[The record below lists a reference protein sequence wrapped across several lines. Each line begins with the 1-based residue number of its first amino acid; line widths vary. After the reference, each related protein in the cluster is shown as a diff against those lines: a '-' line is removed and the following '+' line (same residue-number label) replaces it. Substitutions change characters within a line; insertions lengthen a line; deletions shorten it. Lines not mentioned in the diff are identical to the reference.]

1 MRTVSFNGLCW
12 VDVILAWSA
21 NGKMWVC
28 GFHGRIKEYTY
39 WKQLERLKSILID
52 LPTYI
57 VTRVLVLFHC
67 ISTCS
72 FLQKISLHRDFVP
85 LWSNLKKNIHF
96 YLIFFFYKIQYYR
109 VGQISVDSLNKFI
122 KGKKMNLPSK

>member
-1 MRTVSFNGLCW
+1 MLGRCYIGMVSEWGN
-12 VDVILAWSA
+12 IHI
-21 NGKMWVC
+21 KC

-57 VTRVLVLFHC
+57 VIRVLVLFHC
-67 ISTCS
+67 FSICS
-72 FLQKISLHRDFVP
+72 FLQKKIFTSGFCSFMVKFEEKYPFLF
-85 LWSNLKKNIHF
+85 NF
-96 YLIFFFYKIQYYR
+96 FFFYKIQYYR
-109 VGQISVDSLNKFI
+109 VGQISVDSLNKVI

>member
-1 MRTVSFNGLCW
+1 MLGRCYIGMVSEWGN
-12 VDVILAWSA
+12 IHI
-21 NGKMWVC
+21 KC

-67 ISTCS
+67 FSTCS

-96 YLIFFFYKIQYYR
+96 YLIFFFFTKYNIIESDR
-109 VGQISVDSLNKFI
+109 FLLIH
-122 KGKKMNLPSK
+122 

>member
-1 MRTVSFNGLCW
+1 MLGRCYIGMVSEWGKH
-12 VDVILAWSA
+12 SH
-21 NGKMWVC
+21 KMWVC

-57 VTRVLVLFHC
+57 FIRVLVLFHC
-67 ISTCS
+67 FSICS
-72 FLQKISLHRDFVP
+72 FLQKKIFTSGFCSFMVKFEEKYPFLF
-85 LWSNLKKNIHF
+85 NF
-96 YLIFFFYKIQYYR
+96 FFFYKIQYYR

>member
-1 MRTVSFNGLCW
+1 MLGRCYIGMVSEWGKH
-12 VDVILAWSA
+12 SH
-21 NGKMWVC
+21 KMWVC

-57 VTRVLVLFHC
+57 VIRVLVLFHC
-67 ISTCS
+67 FSMFIFTKNIFTSGFCS
-72 FLQKISLHRDFVP
+72 FMVKFEEKYPFLF
-85 LWSNLKKNIHF
+85 NF
-96 YLIFFFYKIQYYR
+96 FFFFYKIQYYR